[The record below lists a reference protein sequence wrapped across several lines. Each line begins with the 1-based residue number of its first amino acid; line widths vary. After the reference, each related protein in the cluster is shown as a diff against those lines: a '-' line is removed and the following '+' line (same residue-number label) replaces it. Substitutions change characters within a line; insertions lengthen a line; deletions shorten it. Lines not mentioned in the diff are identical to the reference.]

1 MALIDCIKFD
11 CPVDDI
17 LVWKYPSENLTLGTQ
32 LIVNQSQEAIFVKG
46 GKALDVFGPGTHTL
60 STGNLPFLQKLINLP
75 FGGKTPF
82 TAEVWFVNKTIK
94 RGLKWGTKGPVQV
107 LDPIYMYPVNLRAF
121 GEWGLRVTNSQSFVN
136 QIVGTQLGAD
146 SSKIEAY
153 FAGEILQRLTDQL
166 AKFVVEQNV
175 SVFQLAAKINDLS
188 AFVQN
193 AISPEFS
200 RFGIEIIN
208 FNVARISI
216 ADEDMKQFQQIQ
228 AQRMQ
233 LNLINQSGQAYATMR
248 SFDTL
253 EAAANNPNGNM
264 GQMLGAGLGMGVG
277 LSSGMAVGQQV
288 GNNMNVAP
296 AQNPTPAQQTSQEDP
311 MAKLQKLKQ
320 LLEMGLI
327 SSNDFEAKKQEI
339 LSSL

>member
-1 MALIDCIKFD
+1 MALIDCVKFD
-11 CPVDDI
+11 CPVDDV

-32 LIVNQSQEAIFVKG
+32 LIVNQSQEVIFVKG

-94 RGLKWGTKGPVQV
+94 RGMKWGTKGPIQVQ
-107 LDPIYMYPVNLRAF
+107 DPIYMYPVNLRSF
-121 GEWGLRVTNSQSFVN
+121 GEWGLRITNSQSFIN
-136 QIVGTQLGAD
+136 QVVGTQLGAD
-146 SSKIEAY
+146 SAKIEDY
-153 FAGEILQRLTDQL
+153 FTGEILQRLTDQL

-175 SVFQLAAKINDLS
+175 SVFQLAAKTNDLS
-188 AFVQN
+188 SFVQK
-193 AISPEFS
+193 AISPEFE
-200 RFGIEIIN
+200 RFGIEIVN
-208 FNVARISI
+208 FNVNRISI
-216 ADEDMKQFQQIQ
+216 AEEDMKQFQEIQ
-228 AQRMQ
+228 AQRMK

-253 EAAANNPNGNM
+253 EAAANNPSGNM
-264 GQMLGAGLGMGVG
+264 GQMLGAGLGMGMG
-277 LSSGMAVGQQV
+277 FSSGMAVGQQV
-288 GNNMNVAP
+288 GNAMNP
-296 AQNPTPAQQTSQEDP
+296 NPPQNSTPQPSADDP

-327 SSNDFEAKKQEI
+327 SSSDFEAKKQEI

>member
-1 MALIDCIKFD
+1 MALIDCVKFD
-11 CPVDDI
+11 CSVDDV
-17 LVWKYPSENLTLGTQ
+17 LVWKYPSEKLTLGTQ
-32 LIVNQSQEAIFVKG
+32 LIVNQSQEAVFVKG
-46 GKALDVFGPGTHTL
+46 GKALDIFGPGTHTL

-94 RGLKWGTKGPVQV
+94 RGLKWGTQGPVQV
-107 LDPIYMYPVNLRAF
+107 MDPIYMYPVNLRAF
-121 GEWGLRVTNSQSFVN
+121 GEWGLRVTNSQAFIN
-136 QIVGTQLGAD
+136 QMVGTQLLAD
-146 SSKIEAY
+146 SAKIEEY
-153 FAGEILQRLTDQL
+153 FRGEIIQRLTDQL

-175 SVFQLAAKINDLS
+175 SVFQLAAKTNDLS
-188 AFVQN
+188 SFVQN

-200 RFGIEIIN
+200 RFGIEIVN
-208 FNVARISI
+208 FNVARTSI
-216 ADEDMKQFQQIQ
+216 ADEDMQQFQKIQ

-233 LNLINQSGQAYATMR
+233 LSVINQSGQAYATMR

-253 EAAANNPNGNM
+253 EAAAQNPNGNM

-288 GNNMNVAP
+288 GNAMNP
-296 AQNPTPAQQTSQEDP
+296 NPSQNPAPQPSADDP

-327 SSNDFEAKKQEI
+327 SSSDFETKKQEI

>member
-1 MALIDCIKFD
+1 MALIDCVKFD
-11 CPVDDI
+11 CPVDDV

-32 LIVNQSQEAIFVKG
+32 LIVNQSQEVIFVKG
-46 GKALDVFGPGTHTL
+46 GKALDIFGPGTHTL

-94 RGLKWGTKGPVQV
+94 RGMKWGTKGPIQVQ
-107 LDPIYMYPVNLRAF
+107 DPIYMYPVNLRSF
-121 GEWGLRVTNSQSFVN
+121 GEWGLRITNSQSFVN
-136 QIVGTQLGAD
+136 QVVGTQLGAD
-146 SSKIEAY
+146 SAKIEEY
-153 FAGEILQRLTDQL
+153 FTGEILQRLTDQL

-188 AFVQN
+188 SFVQK
-193 AISPEFS
+193 AIFPEFE
-200 RFGIEIIN
+200 RFGIEIVN
-208 FNVARISI
+208 FNVNRISI
-216 ADEDMKQFQQIQ
+216 AEEDMKQFQEIQ
-228 AQRMQ
+228 AQRMK

-253 EAAANNPNGNM
+253 EAAAQNPNGNM
-264 GQMLGAGLGMGVG
+264 GQMLGAGLGMGMG
-277 LSSGMAVGQQV
+277 FSSGMTVGQQV
-288 GNNMNVAP
+288 GNVMNP
-296 AQNPTPAQQTSQEDP
+296 NPPQNPVPQSSADDP

-327 SSNDFEAKKQEI
+327 SSSDFETKKQEI

>member
-121 GEWGLRVTNSQSFVN
+121 GEWGLRVTLCQSDCRNATRSRQF
-136 QIVGTQLGAD
+136 
-146 SSKIEAY
+146 
-153 FAGEILQRLTDQL
+153 
-166 AKFVVEQNV
+166 QNR
-175 SVFQLAAKINDLS
+175 SIFCWRDFAKIN
-188 AFVQN
+188 
-193 AISPEFS
+193 
-200 RFGIEIIN
+200 
-208 FNVARISI
+208 
-216 ADEDMKQFQQIQ
+216 
-228 AQRMQ
+228 
-233 LNLINQSGQAYATMR
+233 R
-248 SFDTL
+248 STCKIR
-253 EAAANNPNGNM
+253 
-264 GQMLGAGLGMGVG
+264 
-277 LSSGMAVGQQV
+277 S
-288 GNNMNVAP
+288 
-296 AQNPTPAQQTSQEDP
+296 
-311 MAKLQKLKQ
+311 
-320 LLEMGLI
+320 
-327 SSNDFEAKKQEI
+327 
-339 LSSL
+339 

>member
-1 MALIDCIKFD
+1 MALIDCVKFD
-11 CPVDDI
+11 CPVDDV

-32 LIVNQSQEAIFVKG
+32 LIVNQSQEVIFVKS
-46 GKALDVFGPGTHTL
+46 GKALDIFGPGTHTL

-94 RGLKWGTKGPVQV
+94 RGMKWGTKGPIQVQ
-107 LDPIYMYPVNLRAF
+107 DPIYMYPVNLRSF
-121 GEWGLRVTNSQSFVN
+121 GEWGLRITNSQSFVN
-136 QIVGTQLGAD
+136 QVVGTQLGAD
-146 SSKIEAY
+146 SAKIEEY
-153 FAGEILQRLTDQL
+153 FTGEILQRLTDQL

-188 AFVQN
+188 SFVQK
-193 AISPEFS
+193 AISPEFE
-200 RFGIEIIN
+200 RFGIEIVN
-208 FNVARISI
+208 FNVNRISI
-216 ADEDMKQFQQIQ
+216 AEEDMKQFQEIQ
-228 AQRMQ
+228 AQRMK

-253 EAAANNPNGNM
+253 EAAAQNPNGNM
-264 GQMLGAGLGMGVG
+264 GQMLGAGLGMGMG
-277 LSSGMAVGQQV
+277 FSSGMTVGQQV
-288 GNNMNVAP
+288 GNAMNP
-296 AQNPTPAQQTSQEDP
+296 NPPQNPVPQSSADDP

-327 SSNDFEAKKQEI
+327 SSSDFETKKQEI